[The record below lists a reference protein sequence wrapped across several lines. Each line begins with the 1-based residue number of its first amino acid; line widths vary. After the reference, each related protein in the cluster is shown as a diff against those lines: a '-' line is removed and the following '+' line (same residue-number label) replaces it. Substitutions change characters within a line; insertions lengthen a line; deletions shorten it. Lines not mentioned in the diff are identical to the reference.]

1 MLGWDK
7 VGKEVVKNIV
17 IMLLENCEA
26 EKEENLRNMSH
37 RKYHE
42 ILYHKILCFLYYSMT
57 TKKSK
62 YEEGK
67 VKIIKSYSR
76 L

>member
-1 MLGWDK
+1 MR
-7 VGKEVVKNIV
+7 NIV
-17 IMLLENCEA
+17 IILLEECEA
-26 EKEENLRNMSH
+26 EKEEKFKKFMSH
-37 RKYHE
+37 RKYHK

-76 L
+76 I